1 MNNKDAIEL
10 IQGIEEDGRNVTT
23 EHVEALNLAI
33 KVLEA
38 DRWISVSE
46 RLPEKEGRCLVF
58 TDYGD
63 VTMDSFV
70 DGMFVCNL
78 GNVTHW
84 KPLPKPYTESEV

>member
-1 MNNKDAIEL
+1 MNK
-10 IQGIEEDGRNVTT
+10 T
-23 EHVEALNLAI
+23 ESE
-33 KVLEA
+33 K
-38 DRWISVSE
+38 WISVKDKF
-46 RLPEKEGRCLVF
+46 PDKEGRCLVF

-84 KPLPKPYTESEV
+84 KPLPKAPESEEW